1 MVAYNA
7 QAQQA
12 MNVSVLFI
20 LNTVDIGPIT
30 NILYLQ
36 QSWFLEHAQQQPFI
50 CFPSISAIDASVGIT
65 CSATSTSGAS
75 I

>member
-1 MVAYNA
+1 MAAYNA

-20 LNTVDIGPIT
+20 FNTVDICPIT

-36 QSWFLEHAQQQPFI
+36 KSWFLEQAQQQPFV
-50 CFPSISAIDASVGIT
+50 FPQF
-65 CSATSTSGAS
+65 
-75 I
+75 